1 MFGSRVAVEARGWDV
16 GFKGS
21 HISGGGGRGVPKN
34 TELSKVRL
42 LRTYVNN
49 YIFQIW

>member
-21 HISGGGGRGVPKN
+21 HISGGGGGGFRK
-34 TELSKVRL
+34 TRSSRRL
-42 LRTYVNN
+42 GCYVHM
-49 YIFQIW
+49 